1 MLRLHSRWLA
11 VPAICCVIISG
22 CTSANRSNTARTGVE
37 QLLISNAID
46 QSLDKVNFTP
56 FGGHTVY
63 VEEKYVESVDKPYLV
78 GSLRHRLL
86 ASGARLVDKPEEAA
100 ITVELRSGG
109 IGTDTSESFVGTPE
123 IVLPGMLTI
132 PEVRLLTKTAQSGT
146 AKIGLVAYD
155 NSTKQVLGQGGM
167 ALSQSDDNN
176 WYVAGVGPFQ
186 EGTIKTEVKSST
198 TGPAAFRKNTIPK
211 QVAFDSPGDPSP
223 LKPAEIQFT
232 AGEEP
237 KKE

>member
-1 MLRLHSRWLA
+1 MFHFCFRRLA
-11 VPAICCVIISG
+11 VPVACCLIISG
-22 CTSANRSNTARTGVE
+22 CTSADRSNTARTGVE

-46 QSLDKVNFTP
+46 SSLDKVNYTP

-86 ASGARLVDKPEEAA
+86 AAGARLTDKPEDAA

-109 IGTDTSESFVGTPE
+109 IGTDSSESFLGTPE
-123 IVLPGMLTI
+123 VVLPGMLTI
-132 PEVRLLTKTAQSGT
+132 PEVRLATKTTQSGT

-155 NSTKQVLGQGGM
+155 NKTRQVLGQGGT

-176 WYVAGVGPFQ
+176 WFVAGVGPFQ
-186 EGTIKTEVKSST
+186 EGTLKSEIKSST
-198 TGPAAFRKNTIPK
+198 TGPAAFRRSSIPK
-211 QVAFDSPGDPSP
+211 QVAFASPGDPSP

-232 AGEEP
+232 GGEEP